1 MRSVVPVLER
11 RHFASFFFLIGLC
24 GVDVTSA
31 TPQSNAAIMVN
42 IKQSLDLKTRNAAV
56 AVAWSRD
63 GSALAAASNFG
74 SDIYVWDASG
84 RPITH
89 ISRPGEG
96 PVVDGSISFARGSSQ
111 LVFPPPATSA
121 PDSGAAVWEVAN
133 GEISQLIV
141 GPQPGDDYP
150 LNRFRHFDS
159 TPEQTVLAAST
170 SGNRGFARLKSN
182 LTLYDMNS
190 WKILGTTVVPQ
201 GIASLCIF
209 GQGQYVAVGTL
220 SSGGVFIFDS
230 QNLHQTARWATF
242 RESESGLYSI
252 GAIAGSND
260 GKLIFAGI
268 GTVTLTGAE
277 SAEQASWASR
287 LSTSDAVQL
296 LQVKDGAVVARFKDA
311 KAPIRHAAWDPK
323 GRFVA
328 FVDNY
333 RDLFLWAPWTGAPY
347 TRVELPTGSMA
358 LAVSP
363 SGDKVAVTTDFGVRL
378 YVIIAALGLGAVA
391 PRGRG
396 AHDEADTRM
405 TTTRKGNHA
414 L

>member
-1 MRSVVPVLER
+1 M
-11 RHFASFFFLIGLC
+11 GLC
-24 GVDVTSA
+24 GVDVISA
-31 TPQSNAAIMVN
+31 TPQNNAASMIN
-42 IKQSLDLKTRNAAV
+42 IKQSLDLKTKNAAV

-84 RPITH
+84 HPITH

-111 LVFPPPATSA
+111 LVFPPPANSA
-121 PDSGAAVWEVAN
+121 LDSGAAVWEVAT
-133 GEISQLIV
+133 GEISHVIV
-141 GPQPGDDYP
+141 GPQPGDAYP

-159 TPEQTVLAAST
+159 TPVQTVLAAST
-170 SGNRGFARLKSN
+170 SGNRGFPGLKSN
-182 LTLYDMNS
+182 LAVYDMNS
-190 WKILGTTVVPQ
+190 WKILGTAVVPQ
-201 GIASLCIF
+201 GIASLCVF
-209 GQGQYVAVGTL
+209 GQGRYVAVGTL
-220 SSGGVFIFDS
+220 TTGGVFIFDS
-230 QNLHQTARWATF
+230 QNLNETARWAPF
-242 RESESGLYSI
+242 GESESGLYSV

-268 GTVTLTGAE
+268 GTIALTGAE
-277 SAEQASWASR
+277 SAERASWASR

-311 KAPIRHAAWDPK
+311 KAPVRQAAWDPK

-328 FVDNY
+328 FVDND
-333 RDLFLWAPWTGAPY
+333 RDLFLWAPWTGVPY

-378 YVIIAALGLGAVA
+378 YVISN
-391 PRGRG
+391 P
-396 AHDEADTRM
+396 
-405 TTTRKGNHA
+405 
-414 L
+414 